1 MTEFRR
7 ASPVSDESRHRA
19 DPAAPARVIEGTAEV
34 TTRIRRDK
42 SAAEMEAARLSL
54 AAPTGEAEARTLFGR
69 RAPLDPAGSRRRHD
83 AQTAAPDLLWQSRA
97 PRGARPMPGG
107 AARAIV
113 AHARSLRLRDA
124 ASIAT
129 AFVVGMFALPF
140 LVLWMAAAPV
150 AAPLVMSPSGG
161 VILSDVE
168 TSLSP
173 RGDGAVLTVAGRLA
187 NVATRSANVPLM
199 HIVMSAPDG
208 SRQVKPL
215 RAGIGELG
223 AGQSVQFL
231 SALAVPAGTDG
242 DIAVD
247 FAVGGL

>member
-7 ASPVSDESRHRA
+7 ASPAPDAGRRNA

-34 TTRIRRDK
+34 TTRIRREK
-42 SAAEMEAARLSL
+42 SAAELEAARLSL
-54 AAPTGEAEARTLFGR
+54 AAPADDGESRAAFGR
-69 RAPLDPAGSRRRHD
+69 RAPVDPAAPRRHEPR
-83 AQTAAPDLLWQSRA
+83 TAAPDLLWQSLP
-97 PRGARPMPGG
+97 PRGARPLPGG
-107 AARAIV
+107 AARAVI

-124 ASIAT
+124 AAIAT
-129 AFVVGMFALPF
+129 AFLVGVFALPV
-140 LVLWMAAAPV
+140 LLLWMAAAPV
-150 AAPLVMSPSGG
+150 AAPLVMAPAGG

-168 TSLSP
+168 TSLAP

-187 NVATRSANVPLM
+187 NVAAASAEVPLM
-199 HIVMSAPDG
+199 HIVMTAPDG

-231 SALAVPAGTDG
+231 SALAVPAGSGGT
-242 DIAVD
+242 IAVD
-247 FAVGGL
+247 FAAGRL